1 MARRKTNGG
10 NITTDNSTKSNSF
23 ALFGDNI
30 VTTTSS
36 NTIDLFSKSVKKS
49 KETDCIKQ
57 IGSQHVDEKPESPEL
72 SIKEIGHQTK
82 RGFRSLKINKDS
94 IGSESDSIDV
104 KGQNNSK
111 IEGGSKQSGSKSG
124 KVKSNDSGSVTK
136 IRRNQRKVQKDEGG
150 TGVPEND
157 NSNSKVVDYNKY
169 PVGEFEITDR
179 IQNYSI
185 QAKPRVIN
193 DFLVEVIINGYR
205 YKVSPWSIKDGQ
217 YVQGLDSN
225 FLVSKYKVGRN
236 KNNDGN

>member
-30 VTTTSS
+30 VTTTS
-36 NTIDLFSKSVKKS
+36 NNNIDLFSKAVKKS
-49 KETDCIKQ
+49 KETNCTKQ
-57 IGSQHVDEKPESPEL
+57 IRSQHTDEKPESPEF
-72 SIKEIGHQTK
+72 SIKEVGHQAK
-82 RGFRSLKINKDS
+82 RGFRSLKINKNN

-104 KGQNNSK
+104 KGQ
-111 IEGGSKQSGSKSG
+111 GGSKINGGDKSSGNESRKFKTKDNRSVSKVG
-124 KVKSNDSGSVTK
+124 
-136 IRRNQRKVQKDEGG
+136 RNQRKVQKDEGG
-150 TGVPEND
+150 TGVHEND

-236 KNNDGN
+236 KKNDGN

>member
-1 MARRKTNGG
+1 MARRKTNDG
-10 NITTDNSTKSNSF
+10 NIITDNRTKSNSF

-57 IGSQHVDEKPESPEL
+57 IGSQHVDEKPESLEL
-72 SIKEIGHQTK
+72 SIKEIGHQAK
-82 RGFRSLKINKDS
+82 RGFRSLKINKDN

-104 KGQNNSK
+104 KGQ
-111 IEGGSKQSGSKSG
+111 GGSKINGGDKSSGTESRKLKTKDNRSVSKVG
-124 KVKSNDSGSVTK
+124 
-136 IRRNQRKVQKDEGG
+136 RNQRKVQKDEGG
-150 TGVPEND
+150 TGVQEND
-157 NSNSKVVDYNKY
+157 NSISKVVDYNKY
-169 PVGEFEITDR
+169 PVGEFEITDM

-225 FLVSKYKVGRN
+225 FLVSKYKIGRN
-236 KNNDGN
+236 KKNDGN